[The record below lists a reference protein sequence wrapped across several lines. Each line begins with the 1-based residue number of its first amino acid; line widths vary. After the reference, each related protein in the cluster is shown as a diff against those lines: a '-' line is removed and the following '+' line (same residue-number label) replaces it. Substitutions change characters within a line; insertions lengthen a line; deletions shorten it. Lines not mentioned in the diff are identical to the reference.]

1 MPEGASLAPRLLGL
15 WRALERASDFIAQV
29 SDGRRVLLRPLRLPL
44 LLHEIENLAR
54 GDERGDRGRGE
65 EDGDEQRAVPAR
77 TLAQSA
83 LCIHL

>member
-1 MPEGASLAPRLLGL
+1 LALVLVAILAAILL
-15 WRALERASDFIAQV
+15 LEFLVQ
-29 SDGRRVLLRPLRLPL
+29 LCRPLRLAL

-77 TLAQSA
+77 TLMQSA
-83 LCIHL
+83 LCTHFTRKDGRDR